1 MRFEV
6 LAGLPAYGPPA
17 ASFTENGPREWRE
30 GMVVHF
36 YPTDSEPSVGNF
48 LGGMTKYNSVPDH
61 PNRRDV
67 VIVASGEAFIVDPQ
81 TRNLRDSLRVS
92 CRHYALYPAASESN
106 PDLMAFRERLI
117 EEARRT
123 SEARGPVQ

>member
-6 LAGLPAYGPPA
+6 LAGLSAYGPPA

-30 GMVVHF
+30 GLVVRF
-36 YPTDSEPSVGNF
+36 YPTDSEPWIGNF
-48 LGGMTKYNSVPDH
+48 PGGMTKCNSVLDH

-92 CRHYALYPAASESN
+92 CCHYAVYPAASESN
-106 PDLMAFRERLI
+106 PAPMAFRERLI